1 MSRKLDAAI
10 ARALGRKVEFKNLG
24 EYGVNLFYADQ
35 TSPFALVPHYSNDG
49 NAMLELEKEMRA
61 RGYKMYIQP
70 GALFRVTFIKEE
82 DIFEFDDLTEIEVWA
97 ETMPFAAALAAYKAL
112 TGKEWSE

>member
-61 RGYKMYIQP
+61 RGYYISVNRTP
-70 GALFRVTFIKEE
+70 KDTFRASYELLEEGVFIYSLIGNTIPE
-82 DIFEFDDLTEIEVWA
+82 
-97 ETMPFAAALAAYKAL
+97 AATLAAYKAL